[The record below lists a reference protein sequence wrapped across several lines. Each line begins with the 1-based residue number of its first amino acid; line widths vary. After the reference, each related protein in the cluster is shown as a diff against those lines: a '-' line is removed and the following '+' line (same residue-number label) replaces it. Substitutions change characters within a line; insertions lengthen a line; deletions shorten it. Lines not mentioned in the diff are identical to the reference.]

1 MEIEKQIFEG
11 LQHNDIKIYYEDIA
25 VISCPR
31 PLGEMF
37 KNCPK
42 GLKDHVPEKFQ
53 FHELAILNK
62 DHTKFIL
69 VQEFNKK
76 IVRTF
81 EDYVKKNEIK
91 PWTFSPDV
99 PFLIND
105 DTDFIYQRG
114 KAITLYITKEELK
127 YGISLRYLQEINER
141 HLLQSAKNLFETHN
155 AKMQALAEQKR
166 VDDIREQYCN
176 F

>member
-1 MEIEKQIFEG
+1 MEIEEKILER
-11 LQHNDIKIYYEDIA
+11 LNNNDIKIYYEDIA

-37 KNCPK
+37 KDCPK
-42 GLKDHVPEKFQ
+42 GLKDYVPEKFQ

-69 VQEFNKK
+69 VQEFDKK

-81 EDYVKKNEIK
+81 EDYTKKNDIC

-99 PFLIND
+99 PCLIND

-127 YGISLRYLQEINER
+127 NGISLRYLQETNER
-141 HLLQSAKNLFETHN
+141 HLLQSAKNLFERHN
-155 AKMQALAEQKR
+155 AKMQAQAEQKR
-166 VDDIREQYCN
+166 VDSIREQYCN